1 MQQEMRKEMRK
12 KMRKEM
18 QSEMQTEEQKEIEKP
33 LHGPHDPHRSV
44 QWLAARWEHL
54 RSLEELHEAMEEA
67 FDASG

>member
-1 MQQEMRKEMRK
+1 MQQEMRK

-18 QSEMQTEEQKEIEKP
+18 QREMQTEEQKEIEKP

-44 QWLAARWEHL
+44 QWLAARWQHL